1 MAPRTPTAKST
12 MRIEPPLSHTGENMA
27 DTGTVGRFVRGRS
40 GGAGEQRETRRT
52 RRNEVEPSKRV
63 REVRSKRISRGI
75 PLPRDLPCTQ
85 RKNHHGRK
93 DGGREILRLRLRMTS
108 SAFVNLF
115 AGPQTTLDSD

>member
-75 PLPRDLPCTQ
+75 LLPRDVLRRVKEKPSRPQ
-85 RKNHHGRK
+85 RWRPR
-93 DGGREILRLRLRMTS
+93 DS
-108 SAFVNLF
+108 SPSAQSL
-115 AGPQTTLDSD
+115 